1 MEEYVAPVFK
11 LSDLAQLYKQHLEQ
25 LGAATTGHVNTSRLK
40 ERLLSVFPDL
50 GTSSKSGSE
59 RNPSSNTVPRSLLAL
74 INMILEGPNIKH
86 QSELVTAATLTIG
99 QLCWK

>member
-50 GTSSKSGSE
+50 GTSSISGSE
-59 RNPSSNTVPRSLLAL
+59 RNLSSKYGPTVSTCTDKYDIRRSQYQT
-74 INMILEGPNIKH
+74 PK
-86 QSELVTAATLTIG
+86 
-99 QLCWK
+99 